1 MAAIVA
7 MKHRHPSF
15 GPKTIR
21 DRLRAVASE
30 EAWPSSRASPRR
42 PAPIALVLV
51 AMLTFGASPASAL
64 TPVCSN
70 APGTG
75 ERIECTEDATST
87 SDIDIDA
94 VDVDI
99 DTSVD
104 NEPGVHAKHE
114 GAGKIDVEVGSDTA
128 GTIDTAGLNAH
139 GIHGEH
145 TGTGDITIHVQK
157 TEITTTGDGAYGV
170 YVEHTGDGNIDIDV
184 IDGSNIDIQ
193 GGGDE
198 YAIRAELDGAGDI
211 DVLVDDTITNNVIE
225 IVHFGVGDSTVRVEN
240 STIDSD
246 QNKGIINQHSHT
258 HFDPDKDGRTD
269 SNTYVIDTDITL
281 SGDAGTAVY
290 GDISDK
296 STEGD
301 VLVDV
306 DGAKIVTTGVSA
318 FGIRGSNRADVG
330 DVRINVRNSTVDS
343 VLAGIFAERAA
354 GGRGAINLDVRDTEV
369 TTTGFGGFG
378 ILVGNGS
385 ENPTADDVQK
395 IFVENATITTK
406 GREGFG
412 IVSTRQCVGD
422 IVIETRNVDI
432 VTESTELSSFGDTL
446 THGIYARHT
455 DPSLA
460 SNPVEEGG
468 DIDINVQGGSI
479 ETKGAYSY
487 GIRGNIEAGNG
498 GGIYITTSGGNTI
511 TTMGEGGHGIP
522 IEHEDHEEVVWL
534 PVLDL
539 YPSLY

>member
-157 TEITTTGDGAYGV
+157 TEITTT
-170 YVEHTGDGNIDIDV
+170 
-184 IDGSNIDIQ
+184 
-193 GGGDE
+193 
-198 YAIRAELDGAGDI
+198 
-211 DVLVDDTITNNVIE
+211 
-225 IVHFGVGDSTVRVEN
+225 
-240 STIDSD
+240 
-246 QNKGIINQHSHT
+246 
-258 HFDPDKDGRTD
+258 D

-378 ILVGNGS
+378 IQIGNGS

-511 TTMGEGGHGIP
+511 TTMGEGGHGI
-522 IEHEDHEEVVWL
+522 VG
-534 PVLDL
+534 DL
-539 YPSLY
+539 YGMLANES